1 MRSTFRV
8 LFYLKKGAPL
18 KNGKLPIMVRITIDG
33 EKVEFS
39 TKLETEEKKWDTK
52 SSRIAGRTPAA
63 NEINLKLEK
72 MRVELNNHYEK
83 IRSVGCFPTPLMLKN
98 AFLVIKA
105 KSHTILTIFK
115 KIVDEKQKQ
124 LGVSISKSTYGKYE
138 LVYRRLQ
145 EYIKQEYKNE
155 DLPLYSID
163 DDFVNGFDIFLRVD
177 KKVGHN
183 ATAKMLQKLKTATN
197 YAQSHGMLQED
208 PFYDKK
214 ITFEEVEVP
223 YLTLEELQTIME
235 KNILNDRLRRVR
247 DVFVFSC
254 FTGLAYSD
262 TYFLTEEHLHK
273 ANDGK
278 IWIKK
283 PRQKT
288 KVVADIPL
296 LEVPLQILEKYRGQ
310 QTGGR
315 LLPVCSNQKV
325 NQYLKELATVCG
337 INKEL
342 TYHVARYTF
351 ATSLTLLHDVPM
363 ASIAKMLGH
372 TNIRQTQHYAKAT
385 NILVGRSMQNLSE
398 QLNLHMEVK

>member
-39 TKLETEEKKWDTK
+39 TKLEIEEKKWDTK
-52 SSRIAGRTPAA
+52 SSRVAGRAPAA

-72 MRVELNNHYEK
+72 IRVELNNHYEK

-98 AFLVIKA
+98 AYLGIKA
-105 KSHTILTIFK
+105 KSHTILTVFK

-124 LGVSISKSTYGKYE
+124 LGVSISQSTYGKYE

-145 EYIKQEYKNE
+145 EYIRQEYKNE

-163 DDFVNGFDIFLRVD
+163 DDFVNGFEIFLRVD
-177 KKVGHN
+177 HKVGHN
-183 ATAKMLQKLKTATN
+183 ATSKMLQKLKTATN
-197 YAQSHGMLQED
+197 YAKSHGMLQED

-214 ITFEEVEVP
+214 ITFEDVEVP
-223 YLTLEELQTIME
+223 YLTLEELQAIME
-235 KNILNDRLRRVR
+235 KNIQNDRLRRVR

-273 ANDGK
+273 ANDGR

-296 LEVPLQILEKYRGQ
+296 LEVPLQILDKYRGQ

-337 INKEL
+337 IAKEL

-351 ATSLTLLHDVPM
+351 ATTITLNHIYL
-363 ASIAKMLGH
+363 
-372 TNIRQTQHYAKAT
+372 
-385 NILVGRSMQNLSE
+385 
-398 QLNLHMEVK
+398 

>member
-98 AFLVIKA
+98 AYLGIKA

-273 ANDGK
+273 
-278 IWIKK
+278 
-283 PRQKT
+283 
-288 KVVADIPL
+288 V
-296 LEVPLQILEKYRGQ
+296 
-310 QTGGR
+310 
-315 LLPVCSNQKV
+315 
-325 NQYLKELATVCG
+325 
-337 INKEL
+337 
-342 TYHVARYTF
+342 
-351 ATSLTLLHDVPM
+351 
-363 ASIAKMLGH
+363 
-372 TNIRQTQHYAKAT
+372 
-385 NILVGRSMQNLSE
+385 
-398 QLNLHMEVK
+398 